1 MFVFKLPF
9 VVKTDYACR
18 IFRGFKIGRGFDSR
32 RLQGYFNRRM
42 KYIIRIISIAILVG
56 GILPAVSVTFR
67 TSDENNH
74 TRIVFEGDRSFTYTI
89 VSTSGRLE
97 LLLPERAEFTQ
108 NGLKIPESALVDQVV
123 HETRENRSVLAV
135 SLKSPVDIQKHF
147 VLDNPFRVVF
157 DLVKSANP
165 TPKKETASEE
175 TGKIKEEEKKEVPSV
190 ADRPQAKSRPIDTI
204 CVDPGHGGEDFGAMG
219 KSKLVEKDI
228 TLALSQKLRKLVQSK
243 MGLRVIMTREKDAE
257 VSLNTRASIANNQQA
272 QMFVSIHVNSSFRKS
287 AFGSETYFVSLN
299 ATDQEALELARK
311 ENQSKENIGASIQN
325 DELKMILWNMA
336 QTEYIRESSRLA
348 ESVQYE
354 LNELLGTRNRGVKQ
368 APFRVL
374 MRAAMPAVLVE
385 VAFISNSGE
394 EKKLSDENFQD
405 RVASAIFIGLSKFI
419 SYFNTNLK

>member
-1 MFVFKLPF
+1 
-9 VVKTDYACR
+9 
-18 IFRGFKIGRGFDSR
+18 
-32 RLQGYFNRRM
+32 M
-42 KYIIRIISIAILVG
+42 KYIIRIIAIAILIG

-89 VSTSGRLE
+89 VSTSGRFE

-108 NGLKIPESALVDQVV
+108 NVLKIPESALVDQVV
-123 HETRENRSVLAV
+123 HETRENRSVFAV

-165 TPKKETASEE
+165 TPKKETISEG
-175 TGKIKEEEKKEVPSV
+175 TGKFGEEEKKETPSV
-190 ADRPQAKSRPIDTI
+190 ADRPQTKSRPIDTI
-204 CVDPGHGGEDFGAMG
+204 CVDPGHGGEDLGAMG
-219 KSKLVEKDI
+219 KSKLAEKDI
-228 TLALSQKLRKLVQSK
+228 TLAVSQKLRKLVQSK
-243 MGLRVIMTREKDAE
+243 LGLRVIMTREKDAE

-311 ENQSKENIGASIQN
+311 ENQSKENIGESIQN

-336 QTEYIRESSRLA
+336 QTEYVRESSRLA

-394 EKKLSDENFQD
+394 EKKLLDENFQD
-405 RVASAIFIGLSKFI
+405 RVASAIFNGLSKFI
-419 SYFNTNLK
+419 SYYNTNLK